1 MRRQVRA
8 EEAQTLRVVDLHAA
22 LGEEALYQSGPQ
34 ELLAVAVP
42 EVWG

>member
-1 MRRQVRA
+1 MRA
-8 EEAQTLRVVDLHAA
+8 ERAQPPGVVDLHGA

-42 EVWG
+42 EVWE